1 MKHWPQLEAQ
11 MLNSRCA
18 CVLKDRRVAVGICGI
33 DRLESDGDSRS
44 QESVSGPVSVKI
56 AFCGCS
62 VAASDF

>member
-1 MKHWPQLEAQ
+1 M
-11 MLNSRCA
+11 
-18 CVLKDRRVAVGICGI
+18 GICGI